1 MRSWS
6 GLFYWFASNPN
17 MNLKF
22 VYKFWE
28 ENVLAMILPVLTFW
42 YFYLFHFYPPPKKEA
57 IQQTKT
63 RTNSTV
69 VEKLHNSLKSSPK
82 CIGNSAEFIARAT
95 SYAYLSKM
103 VAWVFT
109 VQFCTFLL
117 FCAFVLLLL
126 VTVSFQTGKN
136 VFLAIILPSN
146 ICIEECW
153 NSQQKVRKEIFR
165 SVSKAD
171 PDDKKI
177 VSKGV

>member
-82 CIGNSAEFIARAT
+82 CIGNSAEFMARAT
-95 SYAYLSKM
+95 SYAYLIKDGGLSFYSPVLYLSSVLRICFITSCYCFFPNRKKCIFSHHSSK
-103 VAWVFT
+103 
-109 VQFCTFLL
+109 
-117 FCAFVLLLL
+117 
-126 VTVSFQTGKN
+126 
-136 VFLAIILPSN
+136 
-146 ICIEECW
+146 
-153 NSQQKVRKEIFR
+153 
-165 SVSKAD
+165 
-171 PDDKKI
+171 
-177 VSKGV
+177 